1 MNIIMELFMW
11 KIMSRKTKN
20 LSFDSVLLSRSHRS
34 NFYFLQEDVPESGAA
49 VHGHQ
54 PVSSLPGTTALTG
67 S

>member
-1 MNIIMELFMW
+1 MELFMW

-34 NFYFLQEDVPESGAA
+34 NFYCLQEDVPESGAA